1 MTLLVLHYIMAH
13 QSSINA
19 HSVSTTSKVGKP
31 CHFGDLCTNLKCTF
45 AHPENRTG
53 IQCRFGERCTN
64 VACLYTHP
72 KPEPVTTDDD
82 EEEEVDEYFFVE
94 DMRESLFR
102 CDFSDKDSSIISE
115 EIFFDQE
122 PIPIDIISRPTNKI
136 IITKPDLSPY
146 TLQNI
151 KYGETID
158 Y

>member
-1 MTLLVLHYIMAH
+1 MAH

-19 HSVSTTSKVGKP
+19 HNVSTTSKVGKP
-31 CHFGDLCTNLKCTF
+31 CHFGELCTNLKCTF
-45 AHPENRTG
+45 VHPEHRTG
-53 IQCRFGERCTN
+53 IQCRFAERCTN
-64 VACLYTHP
+64 PGCLYEH
-72 KPEPVTTDDD
+72 PEPEPEPMSD
-82 EEEEVDEYFFVE
+82 EESDAEEDVDEYFFIE
-94 DMRESLFR
+94 EMRENAFR

-122 PIPIDIISRPTNKI
+122 PLPINIVPRPTNRI